1 MYIQAV
7 SHVSG
12 PAQRPAVEPT
22 DKSLEK
28 ACQEFEAIF
37 LSMIWREMQKSSG
50 TDLGGWDAFAEQALG
65 QHWAR
70 SGGIGLAKVI
80 YKGMS
85 KHL

>member
-1 MYIQAV
+1 MYIPAV

-12 PAQRPAVEPT
+12 SAQRPAVGLT
-22 DKSLEK
+22 DRGLEK
-28 ACQEFEAIF
+28 VCQEFEAVF
-37 LSMIWREMQKSSG
+37 LSMIWKEMQKSSG
-50 TDLGGWDAFAEQALG
+50 TDLGGYDAFAEQALG

-80 YKGMS
+80 YKAMS